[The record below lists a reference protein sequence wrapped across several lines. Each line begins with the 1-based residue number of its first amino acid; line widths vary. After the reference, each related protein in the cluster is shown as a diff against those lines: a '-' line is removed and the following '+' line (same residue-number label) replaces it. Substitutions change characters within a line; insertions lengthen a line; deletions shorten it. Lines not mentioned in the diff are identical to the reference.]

1 MLFCN
6 ATCSLN
12 YRKRKGEKQERGK
25 NRKGGKKGK
34 QKKKGKRKGKKR
46 KGKKERK
53 KKEKKKKERKKGG
66 ISIGRYGIVIEDHRS
81 CEKKLFLKKQRNI
94 KTTGVRL

>member
-1 MLFCN
+1 MKM
-6 ATCSLN
+6 THLN
-12 YRKRKGEKQERGK
+12 VWM
-25 NRKGGKKGK
+25 
-34 QKKKGKRKGKKR
+34 
-46 KGKKERK
+46 
-53 KKEKKKKERKKGG
+53 KGG